1 MNPLQIYNH
10 LNPGQLLFGKG
21 SLGQMDDFLPSR
33 AKTLVVTDQGLR
45 AAGLVEKA
53 TDQLERLGVEYV
65 VYDQVS
71 QDAPLDQIMQAA
83 ELYRSEGCGAIMAIG
98 GGSPMDA
105 AKGVGVDVSQP
116 GSVREYATGRVI
128 EAPLPPFTAI
138 PTTAGT
144 GSEVTYSAVIS
155 DNQTTRKIVIR
166 NQALVPKLAVLDPD
180 LLAGLPP
187 RIAAET
193 GADAMSHAMEGL
205 VTRNA
210 QPVSDALELHAIK
223 LIGQNLRAMVGDPG
237 NPEAAA
243 NMLLASTL
251 ASMGW
256 TNVGL
261 GLTHSLA
268 HPLGAHYHISHGAAC
283 ALYLPYVMHFNIL
296 AAAPKYRMAAEALGQ
311 DVNGLSD
318 HDAAMAALEAVQD
331 LFDDVG
337 LAMSYEEMGIEDFQI
352 HEDVLEEI
360 LSVPTKQANPRVSG
374 PEEIV
379 GLLEAPK

>member
-1 MNPLQIYNH
+1 MNPFQVYSH
-10 LNPGQLLFGKG
+10 LNPGRLLFGQG
-21 SLGQMDDFLPSR
+21 SLAQMQDYLPSK
-33 AKTLVVTDQGLR
+33 AKTLVVTDQGVS
-45 AAGLVEKA
+45 AAGLAAKAVE
-53 TDQLERLGVEYV
+53 QLERLGLEYV
-65 VYDQVS
+65 VFDQVS
-71 QDAPLDQIMQAA
+71 QDAPLDQIDQAA
-83 ELYRSEGCGAIMAIG
+83 ELYRSEGCGALMAIG

-105 AKGVGVDVSQP
+105 AKAVGVGVSQP
-116 GSVREYATGRVI
+116 GAVREYATGRVI

-166 NQALVPKLAVLDPD
+166 NQALVPQLAVLDPA

-193 GADAMSHAMEGL
+193 GADALSHAMEGL

-210 QPVSDALELHAIK
+210 QPASDALVLHAIR
-223 LIGQNLRAMVGDPG
+223 LIAANLRPMVGDPG
-237 NPEAAA
+237 NPTAAA

-268 HPLGAHYHISHGAAC
+268 HPLGAHYHVGHGAAC
-283 ALYLPYVMHFNIL
+283 ALYLPYVMEFNIL
-296 AAAPKYRMAAEALGQ
+296 AAAPKYRLAAEAMGE
-311 DVNGLSD
+311 DVHGLTD
-318 HDAAMAALEAVQD
+318 LEAARVALEAMRE

-337 LAMSYEEMGIEDFQI
+337 LAMSYQELGISDFQVR
-352 HEDVLEEI
+352 EGVLEEI
-360 LSVPTKQANPRVSG
+360 LSVPTHDANPRVSG
-374 PEEIV
+374 PGEV
-379 GLLEAPK
+379 MALLQAPR